1 MIKKA
6 KKVVIKMPGS
16 EDEIS
21 QLLKQF
27 HTDLEKGLTD
37 QQVRE
42 KLKQHGENRFTE
54 EDARSIWTL
63 IWSQVNN
70 ALIYILFGA
79 ALISA
84 FVGEISDAV
93 IIALVIMINTTV
105 GVIQEAKAEKSL
117 IALRKMTTPTA
128 IVRRNGIVQEIQA
141 EQLVPGDIVYIEAG
155 KIVPADIRLI
165 ETTNL
170 QVEESSL
177 TGESISVDKD
187 ARFSVDEHIPL
198 GDQKHM
204 VFMTTLA
211 TYGRATGIV
220 LRTGMDT
227 EVGKI
232 ATMLQKQENE
242 LTPLQEKLNELGKI
256 LGLAAILVSVI
267 IFLIG
272 FAQGRDVLD
281 LFLIAVSL
289 AVAAIPEGLPAIVT
303 IVLALGVQRMIKR
316 NAIVRQLPAVETLG
330 AVDVICSDK
339 TGTLTQNKM
348 TMTHG
353 MMSEQLQTI
362 DDFSLENDTTKRF
375 LEAIIL
381 CNNATITDGKQT
393 GDPTEI
399 ALLEAGA
406 QVNLHKV
413 DLEAQYKR
421 IDEIPFD
428 SDRKRMTTIHQDGD
442 HYLIFVKGALERL
455 LPNLSKIE
463 IDGQIKDFTKDVKD
477 NILQAVDQMASQA
490 LRILGV
496 AYKKVPADSFHSEE
510 AESDLIFLG
519 LTGMIDPPR
528 EEVKDSIA
536 LCHTAGI
543 KVVMITGDHQKT
555 ALAIARQLGI
565 ATDEQETVTGETL
578 NKTSDSQ
585 LKEMVKT
592 TKVFAR
598 VSPEHKVRIVNALK
612 ENDNVVS
619 MTGDGVNDAPSLRA
633 ADVGVAMGIT
643 GTDVAKG
650 ASDVVLTDDNFSTIT
665 AAIEEGRNIY
675 QNIKKSILFLLSCN
689 LGEIV
694 TLFIGILMG
703 WPAPLTAIHIL
714 WVNLIT
720 DTLPAISLG
729 IDPKE
734 KNMMRHQPRSSKE
747 GIFVREDVSFILWNG
762 VLIGVLTLFAFMEG
776 LSFSSEATSLWTMNL
791 QAVSEESIIHAQTLA
806 FLTLSISQLFHA
818 FNLRSREQS
827 IFQVGL
833 FSNPYLFGSVVFGLI
848 LQAGLVHIPTL
859 NEWFH
864 LQPISW
870 KEWLFVLGLS
880 LIPLLINEVTK
891 AIRRTFQ

>member
-1 MIKKA
+1 
-6 KKVVIKMPGS
+6 MPES

-27 HTDLEKGLTD
+27 HTDPEKGLTD

-54 EDARSIWTL
+54 EESRSIWTL

-84 FVGEISDAV
+84 FVGEISDAL
-93 IIALVIMINTTV
+93 IIGLVILINTTV

-117 IALRKMTTPTA
+117 IALRKLATPTA
-128 IVRRNGIVQEIQA
+128 VVKRNGVIQEIQA
-141 EQLVPGDIVYIEAG
+141 EQLVPGDLVYIEAG
-155 KIVPADIRLI
+155 RIVPADIRLI
-165 ETTNL
+165 ETTDL

-187 ARFSVDEHIPL
+187 ATFAGGNQIPL

-204 VFMTTLA
+204 AFMTTIA
-211 TYGRATGIV
+211 TYGRASGIV
-220 LRTGMDT
+220 LATGMNT

-232 ATMLQKQENE
+232 ARMLQKQENE
-242 LTPLQEKLNELGKI
+242 LTPLQEKLNQLGKI
-256 LGLAAILVSVI
+256 LGIAAIFVSVI

-272 FAQGRDVLD
+272 LAQGRDVVD

-289 AVAAIPEGLPAIVT
+289 SVAAIPEGLPAIVT

-316 NAIVRQLPAVETLG
+316 NAIIRHLPAVESLG

-353 MMSEQLQTI
+353 MTSNQLQNV
-362 DDFSLENDTTKRF
+362 DEFSLNNETTRRF
-375 LEAIIL
+375 LEAIVL
-381 CNNATITDGKQT
+381 CNNASIKDGQET

-399 ALLEAGA
+399 ALLEAGLRM
-406 QVNLHKV
+406 QLEKET
-413 DLEAQYKR
+413 LEASYKR

-428 SDRKRMTTIHQDGD
+428 SDRKMMTTIHQDGE

-455 LPNLSKIE
+455 LPLSSSLE
-463 IDGQIKDFTKDVKD
+463 VNGQKEAMTEAAKEQ
-477 NILQAVDQMASQA
+477 ILQAVDQMASQA
-490 LRILGV
+490 LRVLGV
-496 AYKKVPADSFHSEE
+496 AYKRVPRTSFRKEE
-510 AESDLIFLG
+510 AEEGLSFLG

-536 LCHTAGI
+536 QCQTAGI
-543 KVVMITGDHQKT
+543 QVVMITGDHQQT
-555 ALAIARQLGI
+555 ALAIAKQLGI
-565 ATDEQETVTGETL
+565 AEDIQETVTGQVL
-578 NKTSDSQ
+578 NETSDSQ

-592 TKVFAR
+592 VKVFAR
-598 VSPEHKVRIVNALK
+598 VSPEHKVRIVKALK
-612 ENDNVVS
+612 ANEQVVS

-665 AAIEEGRNIY
+665 AAIEEGRSIY

-689 LGEIV
+689 LGEII

-729 IDPKE
+729 VDPKE
-734 KNMMRHQPRSSKE
+734 KDLMRHPPRSSKE

-762 VLIGVLTLFAFMEG
+762 LLIGMLTLFAFMEG
-776 LSFSSEATSLWTMNL
+776 LRFSSDATSLWTMNL
-791 QAVSEESIIHAQTLA
+791 GTVSSEAVIHAQTLA

-827 IFQVGL
+827 ILQVGL
-833 FSNPYLFGSVVFGLI
+833 FSNPYLFGAVVFGLI
-848 LQAGLVHIPTL
+848 LQIGLVHIPL
-859 NEWFH
+859 LSKWFH

-870 KEWLFVLGLS
+870 KEWIFVLSLS
-880 LIPLLINEVTK
+880 LIPLLLNEVSK
-891 AIRRTFQ
+891 AIRKVFQ

>member
-1 MIKKA
+1 MQKA
-6 KKVVIKMPGS
+6 
-16 EDEIS
+16 EDEINE
-21 QLLKQF
+21 LFEEF
-27 HTDLEKGLTD
+27 HTDRDKGLTD
-37 QQVRE
+37 AQVEER
-42 KLKQHGENRFTE
+42 LAQYGENRFI
-54 EDARSIWTL
+54 EDEPPSIWSL
-63 IWSQVNN
+63 IWGQVNN
-70 ALIYILFGA
+70 GLIYILFGA
-79 ALISA
+79 TIISA
-84 FVGEISDAV
+84 LVGEISDAV

>member
-1 MIKKA
+1 MQKA
-6 KKVVIKMPGS
+6 
-16 EDEIS
+16 EDEINE
-21 QLLKQF
+21 LFEEF
-27 HTDLEKGLTD
+27 HTDRDKGLTD
-37 QQVRE
+37 AQVEER
-42 KLKQHGENRFTE
+42 LAQYGENRFI
-54 EDARSIWTL
+54 EDEPPSIWSL
-63 IWSQVNN
+63 IWGQVNN
-70 ALIYILFGA
+70 GLIYILFGA
-79 ALISA
+79 TIISA
-84 FVGEISDAV
+84 LVGEISDAV

-187 ARFSVDEHIPL
+187 ARFSGDEHIPL

>member
-1 MIKKA
+1 MTRA
-6 KKVVIKMPGS
+6 
-16 EDEIS
+16 EDEINKLIKDL
-21 QLLKQF
+21 Q
-27 HTDLEKGLTD
+27 TDQDQGLTD
-37 QQVRE
+37 AQVEER
-42 KLKQHGENRFTE
+42 LNQYGENRFI
-54 EDARSIWTL
+54 EDEPPSIWSL
-63 IWSQVNN
+63 IWGQVNN
-70 ALIYILFGA
+70 GLIYILLGA
-79 ALISA
+79 AVISA
-84 FVGEISDAV
+84 FVGEMSDAI
-93 IIALVIMINTTV
+93 IIALVIIINTTV

-117 IALRKMTTPTA
+117 IALRKLTSPNAT
-128 IVRRNGIVQEIQA
+128 VRRNGILQEIPA
-141 EQLVPGDIVYIEAG
+141 EQLVPGDIVLIEAG
-155 KIVPADIRLI
+155 QIVPADIRLI

-177 TGESISVDKD
+177 TGESLSVDKD
-187 ARFSVDEHIPL
+187 ARFYSDKEIPL
-198 GDQKHM
+198 GDRKHM

-211 TYGRATGIV
+211 SYGRAMGIV

-227 EVGKI
+227 EVGNI
-232 ATMLQKQENE
+232 ATMLQKQESE
-242 LTPLQEKLNELGKI
+242 LTPLQNKLNDLGKI
-256 LGLAAILVSVI
+256 LGMAAILVSLI

-316 NAIVRQLPAVETLG
+316 NAIIRHLPAVETLG

-353 MMSEQLQTI
+353 MTNGRLHRIGEL
-362 DDFSLENDTTKRF
+362 SLENKTTKRF
-375 LEAIIL
+375 LEAISL
-381 CNNATITDGKQT
+381 CNNASISRDKQT

-399 ALLEAGA
+399 ALLEAAA
-406 QVNLHKV
+406 QVQLHK
-413 DLEAQYKR
+413 DELEATYKR
-421 IDEIPFD
+421 VDEIPFD
-428 SDRKRMTTIHQDGD
+428 SDRKMMTTIHQAGD

-455 LPNLSKIE
+455 LPKLNKIE
-463 IDGQIKDFTKDVKD
+463 KDGQLEDFTQEVEAH
-477 NILQAVDQMASQA
+477 ILQTVDQMASQA
-490 LRILGV
+490 LRVLGV
-496 AYKKVPADSFHSEE
+496 AYKKVPVDKFHIDE
-510 AESDLIFLG
+510 AEQDLVFLG

-528 EEVKDSIA
+528 EEVKDAIA
-536 LCHTAGI
+536 SCHNAGI
-543 KVVMITGDHQKT
+543 KVVMITGDHQQT
-555 ALAIARQLGI
+555 ALAIAKQLGI
-565 ATDEQETVTGETL
+565 AEDEHETL
-578 NKTSDSQ
+578 TGQSLNKMSDSQ
-585 LKEMVKT
+585 LKETVRS

-619 MTGDGVNDAPSLRA
+619 MTGDGVNDAPSLQA

-689 LGEIV
+689 LGEII

-734 KNMMRHQPRSSKE
+734 EDMMRHQPRASME
-747 GIFVREDVSFILWNG
+747 GIFVKRDVSFILWNG
-762 VLIGVLTLFAFMEG
+762 VLIGLLTLFAFMEG
-776 LSFSSEATSLWTMNL
+776 LKVSSGATSLWAMDL
-791 QAVSEESIIHAQTLA
+791 QSISNEAVIHAQTLA

-818 FNLRSREQS
+818 FNLRSRDRS

-833 FSNPYLFGSVVFGLI
+833 LSNPYLFGSVI
-848 LQAGLVHIPTL
+848 LGISLQVGLVHIPFL

-870 KEWLFVLGLS
+870 QAWLFVIGLS
-880 LIPLLINEVTK
+880 LIPLLLNEVSK
-891 AIRRTFQ
+891 AISNIFVDEKSRKTSV

>member
-1 MIKKA
+1 MQKA
-6 KKVVIKMPGS
+6 
-16 EDEIS
+16 EDEIYE
-21 QLLKQF
+21 LFEEF
-27 HTDLEKGLTD
+27 HTDRDKGLTD
-37 QQVRE
+37 AQVEER
-42 KLKQHGENRFTE
+42 LARYGENRFI
-54 EDARSIWTL
+54 EDEPPSIWSL
-63 IWSQVNN
+63 IWGQVNN
-70 ALIYILFGA
+70 GLIYILFGA
-79 ALISA
+79 TIISA
-84 FVGEISDAV
+84 LVGEISDAV

-848 LQAGLVHIPTL
+848 LQACLVHIPTL

>member
-1 MIKKA
+1 MQKA
-6 KKVVIKMPGS
+6 
-16 EDEIS
+16 EDEINE
-21 QLLKQF
+21 LFEEF
-27 HTDLEKGLTD
+27 HTDRDKGLTD
-37 QQVRE
+37 AQVEER
-42 KLKQHGENRFTE
+42 LAQYGENRFI
-54 EDARSIWTL
+54 EDEPPSIWSL
-63 IWSQVNN
+63 IWGQVNN
-70 ALIYILFGA
+70 GLIYILFGA
-79 ALISA
+79 TIISA
-84 FVGEISDAV
+84 LVGEISDAV

-848 LQAGLVHIPTL
+848 LQACLVHIPTL